1 MGVLDDLRKKREATA
16 YKPAD
21 NDYGSNIPT
30 DSPSDVQISQVNGV
44 NEQAGGNSGQVSPEI
59 TTQQAPAPAVT
70 QNYEQPAEA
79 ENQPGKPLSANELF
93 MQYINNGTPYTD
105 AYTQAYNDPSMNEE
119 EQKIRDRKEGARR
132 NIAAFAD
139 AARLIGQGISTFGGG
154 RVNIDQSS
162 ISHSNGNREKEQKKA
177 YDEKVRRYLDGKY
190 HAGTADITQKI
201 REIQMRRQQE
211 RENQI
216 LANKIE
222 WEEKKIKEQQAFE
235 AEQRALDR
243 QLKATLS
250 ANSNATTIA
259 SANIRKGSVG
269 ATEDKNYTY
278 YPDGDNVVKIPK
290 SKMSDANI
298 SRIYSELVKEYPG
311 AKFKGSAMKNIA
323 GMPIKDSKGNIV
335 YEDKMPTPTQM
346 QQIIGE
352 YAGNS
357 PKAME
362 IIRSLSEDYTGAT
375 EERSN
380 ESNIGYTN
388 ASGEWS
394 AVPDIRPKKES
405 APASKKV
412 VHGFGASK
420 LKSNKQLTDK
430 IQIEGF

>member
-216 LANKIE
+216 LA
-222 WEEKKIKEQQAFE
+222 
-235 AEQRALDR
+235 
-243 QLKATLS
+243 
-250 ANSNATTIA
+250 
-259 SANIRKGSVG
+259 
-269 ATEDKNYTY
+269 
-278 YPDGDNVVKIPK
+278 
-290 SKMSDANI
+290 
-298 SRIYSELVKEYPG
+298 
-311 AKFKGSAMKNIA
+311 
-323 GMPIKDSKGNIV
+323 
-335 YEDKMPTPTQM
+335 
-346 QQIIGE
+346 
-352 YAGNS
+352 
-357 PKAME
+357 
-362 IIRSLSEDYTGAT
+362 
-375 EERSN
+375 
-380 ESNIGYTN
+380 
-388 ASGEWS
+388 
-394 AVPDIRPKKES
+394 
-405 APASKKV
+405 
-412 VHGFGASK
+412 
-420 LKSNKQLTDK
+420 
-430 IQIEGF
+430 